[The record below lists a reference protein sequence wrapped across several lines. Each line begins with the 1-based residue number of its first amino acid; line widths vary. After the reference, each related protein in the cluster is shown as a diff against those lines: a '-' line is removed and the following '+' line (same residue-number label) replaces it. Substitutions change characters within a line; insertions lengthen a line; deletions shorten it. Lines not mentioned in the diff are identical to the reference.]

1 MGQIIMDPSTLS
13 EADMHLIYGLL
24 LKKRRSRSQD
34 RKVLSIVR
42 SSMEL
47 KEKIQAILSVTR
59 VQVRGFPGSPSG
71 QSATPPPAR
80 DVATGEAAPGTSNEP
95 SRAAGRKRTQAL
107 VIDDKPEITR
117 LLKKCSLKRELS
129 FTRANERFDALHLVL
144 QLRPRLVVVNESFE
158 KDEEYP
164 RYFEICRAIVPG
176 VRLVYLSA
184 PSGPLKATTHFH
196 SFSRFLPKPL
206 NIEKLE
212 EAVRTLLAPN
222 AAYGDAV
229 RGARRS

>member
-1 MGQIIMDPSTLS
+1 MKKTIMDLSSLS

-47 KEKIQAILSVTR
+47 KEKIQAILNVTR
-59 VQVRGFPGSPSG
+59 VQVRELSGSPNG
-71 QSATPPPAR
+71 QSAVPRPAH
-80 DVATGEAAPGTSNEP
+80 EEP
-95 SRAAGRKRTQAL
+95 AGRKRKPAL
-107 VIDDKPEITR
+107 IIDDKLEITR
-117 LLKKCSLKRELS
+117 LLKKCSLKRDLV

-144 QLRPRLVVVNESFE
+144 QLRPRLVVVNETFE
-158 KDEEYP
+158 RDEEYP

-184 PSGPLKATTHFH
+184 PSGPMKATTHFH
-196 SFSRFLPKPL
+196 TFTRFLPKPL

-212 EAVRTLLAPN
+212 EAVRTLLAPS
-222 AAYGDAV
+222 
-229 RGARRS
+229 AR